1 RIDMNTEIKD
11 RILKLSSQS
20 SLAKRMG
27 CKQQTVSL
35 WLNNDVPASKVL
47 ALCSSLNWR
56 ITPHEVRPD
65 LYPNPADGLPAEPK
79 ATTEV

>member
-1 RIDMNTEIKD
+1 
-11 RILKLSSQS
+11 
-20 SLAKRMG
+20 MG

-65 LYPNPADGLPAEPK
+65 LYPNKNDGLPDSLK
-79 ATTEV
+79 RHRHTEQSEV